1 MIAHIVL
8 FTPKPEVAADVV
20 RSFAQSVLDVCGSVP
35 SIQRAMIGKAV
46 AIDPGYQRSMGLT
59 TYKFAAVLEF
69 ADREAL
75 LDYLKHPKHGTL
87 GRLFW
92 EICESTAVVEVD
104 GRDPGA
110 WKAEE
115 LV

>member
-8 FTPKPEVAADVV
+8 FTPKADVPADVV
-20 RSFAQSVLDVCGSVP
+20 RSFAQSVLDVCTSVP
-35 SIQRAMIGKAV
+35 SIQRAMIGRAV
-46 AIDPGYQRSMGLT
+46 AVDPGYRRSMGLT
-59 TYKFAAVLEF
+59 TYKYAAVLEF
-69 ADREAL
+69 ADEVAL
-75 LDYLKHPKHGTL
+75 LDYLKHPEHDKL

-92 EICESTAVVEVD
+92 DVCEATAVVEVD

>member
-8 FTPKPEVAADVV
+8 FTPKADVPANVV

-46 AIDPGYQRSMGLT
+46 TADPGYSRSLGLT
-59 TYKFAAVLEF
+59 TYKYAAVLEF
-69 ADREAL
+69 ADQEAL
-75 LDYLKHPKHGTL
+75 LDYLKDPKHGTL

-92 EICESTAVVEVD
+92 EVCESTAVVEVD
-104 GRDPGA
+104 GRDPGGWTA
-110 WKAEE
+110 DE